1 MSYLA
6 SLLDLRSTIKGAEHQ
21 IDTLMPDALSEA
33 LDHFS
38 DDNHVVFRA
47 PQGKVVITLRKRL
60 PTLRDSQD
68 LARLHE
74 LIIATQTSLANRR
87 RTHLERLNAQILQH
101 QQAIHSLEKERDELL
116 TNKALLQLKTN
127 FIHTQENHSWMEPNL
142 SVYLC

>member
-6 SLLDLRSTIKGAEHQ
+6 SLLDLRSAIKQTEHQ

-33 LDHFS
+33 LDNFS
-38 DDNHVVFRA
+38 EENHVVFRA
-47 PQGKVVITLRKRL
+47 QHGKVVLTLRKRL

-74 LIIATQTSLANRR
+74 LIIATQTSLAQRR
-87 RTHLERLNAQILQH
+87 RSQLERLNTQILQH
-101 QQAIHSLEKERDELL
+101 QAAIKSLEQERDGLL

-127 FIHTQENHSWMEPNL
+127 FIQTQENHSWMEPNL
-142 SVYLC
+142 SVYLF